1 MSKNYSQNKDQKKNI
16 KRKKI
21 RWLFSIIT
29 ILTITIVSY
38 LWYESSKDV
47 NDLSLIGKGE
57 NVIVQVHDPGW
68 GSCRELKRVVNS
80 LKPEYTEKIRFIL
93 ANLNSREGRWFAEYH
108 NVGRVTLIFFKP
120 DGTKINSLT
129 GELDPKNLRKIFDRV
144 FNLWKK

>member
-1 MSKNYSQNKDQKKNI
+1 M
-16 KRKKI
+16 
-21 RWLFSIIT
+21 
-29 ILTITIVSY
+29 
-38 LWYESSKDV
+38 
-47 NDLSLIGKGE
+47 
-57 NVIVQVHDPGW
+57 
-68 GSCRELKRVVNS
+68 VNS

-144 FNLWKK
+144 FNL